1 VWATLEV
8 VDKSRLD
15 DNDKQRIVKRSAM
28 EHFGS
33 KNSYQ
38 SQNASPISKA
48 TRRPTAYDVFL
59 SHHRSDQEQ
68 VETIAARLKDEA
80 GLKLFL
86 DEWHLEPGEPW
97 QEEIETALNDS
108 ASCAVFL
115 GPSGLA
121 PWRNEE
127 MHAALEERIQN
138 NSLRVIPVLL
148 EHARPVEE
156 EHLPQFLQPL
166 VWVDLRSGLGSQ
178 EAFSR
183 LVAGIQG
190 KKFRVLTQASFHRL
204 LNWLN
209 GENDDDDSGGQK
221 YEEMRQKL
229 ISYFDRR
236 NCRSPEDLADETLNR
251 VALKLDEKGSITN
264 VTPAQ
269 FCFIKAKQ
277 VLHEYWRRPD
287 LKEIPLEDT
296 LVTDLPDQHPSLV
309 INSNDEQE
317 EEKKRMRCLEHCLQN
332 LKRQDHDLIIR
343 YYYGEERVK
352 IDNRQKLANEL
363 GISGKALV
371 VRALRIRK
379 KLEECME
386 RCAGA

>member
-1 VWATLEV
+1 LWATREV
-8 VDKSRLD
+8 IDKSSPD
-15 DNDKQRIVKRSAM
+15 GNDKQCIIKRSAM
-28 EHFGS
+28 EQYGS
-33 KNSYQ
+33 KKSHQ
-38 SQNASPISKA
+38 SQHHSLISNT
-48 TRRPTAYDVFL
+48 TRQPKRYDVFL
-59 SHHRSDQEQ
+59 SHHGSDKEQ
-68 VETIAARLKDEA
+68 VEIIAARLKDEA
-80 GLKLFL
+80 GLKPFL
-86 DEWHLEPGEPW
+86 DKWNLEPGEPW

-108 ASCAVFL
+108 ASCAVFV

-121 PWRNEE
+121 PWQNEK
-127 MHAALEERIQN
+127 MGAALDQRIRD

-148 EHARPVEE
+148 EHAEPVEE
-156 EHLPQFLQPL
+156 DALPEFLQPL
-166 VWVDLRSGLGSQ
+166 VWVDLRSGLSSQ
-178 EAFSR
+178 EAFFH
-183 LVAGIQG
+183 LVTGIQG
-190 KKFRVLTQASFHRL
+190 KKYRVLTQAAFHRL

-209 GENDDDDSGGQK
+209 EENEDDDSGGRK

-269 FCFIKAKQ
+269 FCFIKARQ

-287 LKEIPLEDT
+287 LKEIALEDT

-317 EEKKRMRCLEHCLQN
+317 EEEKRMRCLEHCLQN
-332 LKRQDHDLIIR
+332 LKRSDHDLIIR

-363 GISGKALV
+363 GISSKALV

-379 KLEECME
+379 KLEECVE
-386 RCAGA
+386 RCAGV